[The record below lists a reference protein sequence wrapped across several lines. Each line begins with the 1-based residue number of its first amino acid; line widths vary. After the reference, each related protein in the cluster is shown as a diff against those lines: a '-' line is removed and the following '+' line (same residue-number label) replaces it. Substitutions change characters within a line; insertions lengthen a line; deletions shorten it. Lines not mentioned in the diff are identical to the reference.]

1 MEVFKKQLVFNWVS
15 FLLEERMGYL
25 CLYSFFFPFSSCPIN
40 LSGTH
45 YMLDP
50 GVIKRVRLSAALWE
64 FSGMGKLDTQRNDKK
79 SMNIE
84 EQIRYFS
91 EFVKT
96 SQKN

>member
-1 MEVFKKQLVFNWVS
+1 MSVCEQRHRYV
-15 FLLEERMGYL
+15 
-25 CLYSFFFPFSSCPIN
+25 SFFFPFSSCPIH

-45 YMLDP
+45 DNARPWGYKNK
-50 GVIKRVRLSAALWE
+50 KRVRLSPARWE
-64 FSGMGKLDTQRNDKK
+64 LSGVEKLDTQRNDKK